1 MHKIMTIISTIYCVV
16 ILYGKVRSEPDL
28 NPNPVNPNP
37 INPNPTNPV
46 NPNPINPGD
55 RCACKYE
62 DWEQCRRF
70 VWKKKWEDCKHLI
83 PKFEEDNDGS
93 N

>member
-1 MHKIMTIISTIYCVV
+1 MHKIMTIISILYFAV
-16 ILYGKVRSEPDL
+16 ILYGKVRSASDPNPANPT

-37 INPNPTNPV
+37 NPV
-46 NPNPINPGD
+46 NPNPTD
-55 RCACKYE
+55 LCACKYE
-62 DWEQCRRF
+62 DWEQCRKF

-83 PKFEEDNDGS
+83 PKSEGDNDGS